1 MATWELR
8 TLTEPLW
15 RARGSL
21 SRRYAAS
28 ATLTVMELSTII
40 AAGGNGSGD
49 LVVGLLVGCCIGI
62 LVGPAFRSWQ
72 IYREWVE
79 ASREVRLADRLLE
92 RMEIDADRN
101 GHADPDRTDISAGS
115 TWQPLP

>member
-1 MATWELR
+1 MDL
-8 TLTEPLW
+8 
-15 RARGSL
+15 SL
-21 SRRYAAS
+21 
-28 ATLTVMELSTII
+28 I

-72 IYREWVE
+72 THREWAE
-79 ASREVRLADRLLE
+79 ASREARLADRLLE
-92 RMEIDADRN
+92 RMEIDADLS
-101 GHADPDRTDISAGS
+101 GPGDPSRSDEATPGS

>member
-1 MATWELR
+1 
-8 TLTEPLW
+8 
-15 RARGSL
+15 
-21 SRRYAAS
+21 
-28 ATLTVMELSTII
+28 MELSTII

-72 IYREWVE
+72 TYREWVE

-92 RMEIDADRN
+92 RMEIDADLN
-101 GHADPDRTDISAGS
+101 GHADPDRSDDISVGS